1 MTGMGRWRR
10 FAVLVTAASVV
21 ASGACGGSPSQ
32 PSAVTLSTP
41 TLAAGS
47 YTLRIDPASGQGAPT
62 FCMAVS
68 INGAS
73 VPFTSASIPMVVTT
87 DGSVWTL
94 RPVAGADQ
102 GLVIT
107 LRVAG
112 AGFDGSATGRAID
125 GGTLLTFGTQGPTPE
140 PARLS
145 GSPIQSNVLTGA
157 MTGVVTFEMQGAS
170 GSCTSYGWSLR

>member
-1 MTGMGRWRR
+1 MTGIGQWRR
-10 FAVLVTAASVV
+10 FAVVVTAVSVV

-32 PSAVTLSTP
+32 PGAVALVTP
-41 TLAAGS
+41 TLAAGR
-47 YTLRIDPASGQGAPT
+47 YTLRIDPATGQGTPT

-87 DGSVWTL
+87 DGSVSTL

-112 AGFDGSATGRAID
+112 AGFDGTAAGRAVD
-125 GGTLLTFGTQGPTPE
+125 GQTTLTFGTQGASPE

-145 GSPIQSNVLTGA
+145 GIPVATKVVTGT
-157 MTGVVTFEMQGAS
+157 MTGVVTFEIQGAS
-170 GSCTSYGWSLR
+170 GRCTSYGWSLR